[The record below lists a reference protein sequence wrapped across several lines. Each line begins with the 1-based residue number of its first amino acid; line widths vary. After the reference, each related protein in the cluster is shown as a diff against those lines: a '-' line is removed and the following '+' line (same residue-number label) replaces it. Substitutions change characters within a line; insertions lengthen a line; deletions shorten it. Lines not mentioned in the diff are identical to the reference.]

1 MKNQPLIRIIDD
13 EKEVRES
20 LALMLDIEGYQTAL
34 YECAR
39 DFLRQDD
46 QYQPG
51 CVLLDMQMPTMNG
64 LQLQETLRGRK
75 IKLPIIF
82 ITGYSDIHV
91 AIDALKNG
99 ALDFL
104 LKPVDPEKLLDAIQ
118 KAIQQDQLT
127 RKGFNTKN
135 RLWEKLDLLSEREK
149 RLLGV
154 FVQEVK
160 DRDIAQRYQLSART
174 VQGHRAKIYQKL
186 SIHSA
191 KRLKGLRSWI
201 EEWYQTHHY

>member
-1 MKNQPLIRIIDD
+1 MKNQTLIRIIDD

-20 LALMLDIEGYQTAL
+20 LALMLDIEGYATAT

-39 DFLRQDD
+39 DFLRSDD

-64 LQLQETLRGRK
+64 LQLQEILRQRK

-82 ITGYSDIHV
+82 ITGYSDIQV

-99 ALDFL
+99 AMDFL
-104 LKPVDPEKLLDAIQ
+104 LKPVDPEKLLLAIN
-118 KAIQQDQLT
+118 KALEQNALQQ
-127 RKGFNTKN
+127 KGFSSQEK
-135 RLWEKLDLLSEREK
+135 LWELLDGLSEREK
-149 RLLGV
+149 RLLRV
-154 FVQEVK
+154 FVQEIK
-160 DRDIAQRYQLSART
+160 DREVAQRYQLSERT

-191 KRLKGLRSWI
+191 KRLKELRAWI
-201 EEWYQTHHY
+201 EAWFAQGH

>member
-1 MKNQPLIRIIDD
+1 MKNQTLIRIIDD

-20 LALMLDIEGYQTAL
+20 LALMLDIEGYATAT

-39 DFLRQDD
+39 DFLRSDD

-64 LQLQETLRGRK
+64 LQLQEILRQRK

-82 ITGYSDIHV
+82 ITGYSDIQV

-99 ALDFL
+99 AMDFL
-104 LKPVDPEKLLDAIQ
+104 LKPVDPEKLLLAIN
-118 KAIQQDQLT
+118 KALEQNALQQ
-127 RKGFNTKN
+127 KGFSSQEK
-135 RLWEKLDLLSEREK
+135 LWELLDGLSEREK
-149 RLLGV
+149 RLLHV

-160 DRDIAQRYQLSART
+160 DREVAQRYQLSERT

-191 KRLKGLRSWI
+191 KRLKELRSWI
-201 EEWYQTHHY
+201 EAWFAQTH